1 MHALKETRKIK
12 DEPII
17 KIEDTSDSK
26 INQALKGVVSK
37 NMLSNF
43 NNRRNTSTQMLD
55 RMSPLKSDMRLSQ
68 SLIDIYDMNTVSR
81 RGNVKFDEI

>member
-81 RGNVKFDEI
+81 RGNAKFDEI

>member
-81 RGNVKFDEI
+81 RGNAKFNEI